1 MHGHDHPVRDN
12 DFSRFRCSLRLDG
25 TFDVIVIVEDD
36 EPESS
41 DDCCCSAYIVVECT
55 FVDVSSMFVVLG
67 RVDALWTALTMDGIG
82 A

>member
-36 EPESS
+36 ELESS
-41 DDCCCSAYIVVECT
+41 ADCCCSPYMDVEYIV
-55 FVDVSSMFVVLG
+55 VDVSSMFVVLG
-67 RVDALWTALTMDGIG
+67 RVDALLIALTMDGIG
-82 A
+82 V